1 MVLSGYKAGASKSKG
16 LLSMKEIDEVIDKI
30 NKEVKISDD
39 EVEEIYE
46 YKKQNDNATSRDE
59 TASLRSSET
68 FKSNE
73 ETLKTILEEKE
84 NELKEN
90 ELKKL
95 EEEINSMTDT
105 DELEKVMEL
114 ISSSNFFN

>member
-1 MVLSGYKAGASKSKG
+1 
-16 LLSMKEIDEVIDKI
+16 IDKKI
-30 NKEVKISDD
+30 GILREV
-39 EVEEIYE
+39 VELYE
-46 YKKQNDNATSRDE
+46 FKKQIDNATSRDE
-59 TASLRSSET
+59 TTSLRSSET

-105 DELEKVMEL
+105 DELEKVMDHHPLTKESEGDKKR
-114 ISSSNFFN
+114 IKSVVDKRIE